1 MLLSVCFQ
9 DFEKLPVAEEKPKKR
24 RRRRKSSENEA
35 AASDDAGSSKE
46 DGTESQKKKRSKKS
60 VEPSEFSYSVID
72 FNVKAGRVSLIGQ
85 VITLSLFGF
94 SP

>member
-1 MLLSVCFQ
+1 MLIWHFQ

-35 AASDDAGSSKE
+35 AASDDAGSGKE
-46 DGTESQKKKRSKKS
+46 DGTESQRRKRSKKS
-60 VEPSEFSYSVID
+60 VEPSEFSYSSAD
-72 FNVKAGRVSLIGQ
+72 FYVKAGRVLLIGQ
-85 VITLSLFGF
+85 VITLSPLGF

>member
-35 AASDDAGSSKE
+35 AASDDADRGNE
-46 DGTESQKKKRSKKS
+46 NGTESQRKKRSKKC
-60 VEPSEFSYSVID
+60 VEPSELWYSSAD
-72 FNVKAGRVSLIGQ
+72 FNVKAGRV
-85 VITLSLFGF
+85 
-94 SP
+94 